1 MICIYQRDIRARVI
15 FKKTFGRASNGQNW
29 KNSSKYINIHINI
42 GLESKIH
49 RYPQVQ
55 YTYWITN

>member
-15 FKKTFGRASNGQNW
+15 FKKTFGRASNGQNC
-29 KNSSKYINIHINI
+29 KNSSKYINTHINI

-55 YTYWITN
+55 YTY